1 MAATM
6 KAKPTSPDF
15 GQIEMFINFADAGF
29 AYPKLSF
36 EQAARKLGVDFK
48 KVANGKALEKECRR
62 LFDQERNL
70 GRP

>member
-6 KAKPTSPDF
+6 KAKPTSLNS
-15 GQIEMFINFADAGF
+15 GQIEMFIHFADARF

-36 EQAARKLGVDFK
+36 EQAAKKLGVDFNRVVNGRALK
-48 KVANGKALEKECRR
+48 KACRELIDR
-62 LFDQERNL
+62 EGNL